1 MAAVLAREQVQS
13 ERKRL
18 YCRQVLTTRPVW
30 RLGFSGNHGCRC
42 SQPDAQR
49 PVRISSRFFNLETDW
64 IRRRVAMQWVQKYI
78 LEFGGDPTKV
88 TLFGESA
95 GSASIAIHIVL
106 NDGKNDGLF

>member
-1 MAAVLAREQVQS
+1 
-13 ERKRL
+13 
-18 YCRQVLTTRPVW
+18 
-30 RLGFSGNHGCRC
+30 
-42 SQPDAQR
+42 
-49 PVRISSRFFNLETDW
+49 
-64 IRRRVAMQWVQKYI
+64 MQWVQKYI